1 MDIKK
6 IEDFLSSK
14 INVDDKTLTLLD
26 KWESEI
32 SFMLNKKIKQKII
45 IEFLFENEK
54 ILKDRYKTKNK
65 ISTFQSLLSKFC
77 SKLKS
82 KKEVH
87 NVKNKTVIESS
98 NSSKEE
104 FKNKDAGIVPKLNK
118 DVNDK
123 KDDEVIGKNS
133 FFQLPIIKDVN
144 VGLSESKNKNRI
156 K

>member
-1 MDIKK
+1 M
-6 IEDFLSSK
+6 
-14 INVDDKTLTLLD
+14 
-26 KWESEI
+26 
-32 SFMLNKKIKQKII
+32 
-45 IEFLFENEK
+45 
-54 ILKDRYKTKNK
+54 
-65 ISTFQSLLSKFC
+65 
-77 SKLKS
+77 
-82 KKEVH
+82 
-87 NVKNKTVIESS
+87 KNKTVIESS